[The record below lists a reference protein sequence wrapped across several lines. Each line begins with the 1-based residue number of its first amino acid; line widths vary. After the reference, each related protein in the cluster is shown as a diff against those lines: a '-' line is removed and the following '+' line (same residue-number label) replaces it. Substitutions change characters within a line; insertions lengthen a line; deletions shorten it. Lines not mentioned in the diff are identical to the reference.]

1 VLYTTSHTG
10 VVRGGTALSI
20 VPDACTF
27 EFEFRPLATDD
38 VGSLVDEVMAHA
50 REQLEPEMRAVDPAA
65 RRLLSILQWAT
76 YRRPFHQYE
85 TLPLIR

>member
-1 VLYTTSHTG
+1 MLYTTSHTG

-50 REQLEPEMRAVDPAA
+50 REQLEPGGRSGRSPPFINLTVGYIPPTVP
-65 RRLLSILQWAT
+65 SIRDT
-76 YRRPFHQYE
+76 S
-85 TLPLIR
+85 ID